1 MALIGSST
9 LRPRLEP
16 SASIACLELVR
27 RLPLNPF
34 AVRRHLRT
42 YHHPKGEHP
51 MPTKTFD
58 VIVTGAGPAGEIAA
72 GRLADKGGREVV
84 IVEREL
90 VGGECSF

>member
-1 MALIGSST
+1 
-9 LRPRLEP
+9 
-16 SASIACLELVR
+16 
-27 RLPLNPF
+27 
-34 AVRRHLRT
+34 
-42 YHHPKGEHP
+42 